1 MHSMCSSQPG
11 GDQSRSKGYASSW
24 GRIISFSD
32 DELRND
38 NLLHRIVVAFEWR
51 PSSIWEPQPQLTLV
65 GSRDWVWTGLALTPN
80 ALPLREARIR
90 HSANPARMLPLHLA
104 LGMVH
109 PRSAQALS
117 TKAGETYLELV
128 SLLWASCVQSKSP
141 AFLSSQ
147 RSHPCHFLSL

>member
-1 MHSMCSSQPG
+1 MCSSQAG
-11 GDQSRSKGYASSW
+11 GDQSRSRGYASSW
-24 GRIISFSD
+24 GKIIFFSD

-38 NLLHRIVVAFEWR
+38 NLLHRTVVAFEWR
-51 PSSIWEPQPQLTLV
+51 PSSIWEPQPQLTLL
-65 GSRDWVWTGLALTPN
+65 GSRDWVWLALTPN
-80 ALPLREARIR
+80 ALPFREARIR

-117 TKAGETYLELV
+117 TKVEETYLELV
-128 SLLWASCVQSKSP
+128 SLSWAGCIQSKSP
-141 AFLSSQ
+141 AFLSSH